1 MVMNLVKCH
10 PVGEL
15 VAKLKSGK
23 FIAKEQVVRESESLR
38 IKDPI
43 PSPLILVFSG
53 EQGGRRGNS
62 DNVVYPVTQMSPLD
76 FEDRRALPLFNLYP
90 QSVLRRDI
98 IPPAPGAGPNLDMSS
113 VQQICC
119 L

>member
-23 FIAKEQVVRESESLR
+23 SIAKEQVVRESESLR
-38 IKDPI
+38 IKYPV

-53 EQGGRRGNS
+53 KQGGRRRDS
-62 DNVVYPVTQMSPLD
+62 DNVIHPVTQMSPLD
-76 FEDRRALPLFNLYP
+76 FEDRRTLPLFNLYP
-90 QSVLRRDI
+90 QPVL
-98 IPPAPGAGPNLDMSS
+98 
-113 VQQICC
+113 
-119 L
+119 